1 MDLQRTKYDPARFT
15 FGTFL
20 SQAEGNVFQ
29 EGDRERYR
37 NEDPWIMKKKD
48 EVDWEVEAEEEH
60 DQISR
65 GDSNIQKDDLLY
77 LEEMKRDEDSNRG
90 SHSQGNDLTQSHDR
104 SEDVEFVPIRKEML
118 RSTHYPSTRKPVVE
132 LGSKVDRG
140 QEEMSVNDAD
150 VSPNDDEMKEEG
162 EGEEGEKYRSTDS
175 PTLPVLPFD
184 QHYQLVLFTTVES
197 FGKKVPF
204 QSLHLHP

>member
-60 DQISR
+60 EAILTRRLPVARNPGVWGVWSAGVR
-65 GDSNIQKDDLLY
+65 LT
-77 LEEMKRDEDSNRG
+77 LEEAREYRG
-90 SHSQGNDLTQSHDR
+90 
-104 SEDVEFVPIRKEML
+104 
-118 RSTHYPSTRKPVVE
+118 
-132 LGSKVDRG
+132 GSG
-140 QEEMSVNDAD
+140 
-150 VSPNDDEMKEEG
+150 PG
-162 EGEEGEKYRSTDS
+162 
-175 PTLPVLPFD
+175 
-184 QHYQLVLFTTVES
+184 
-197 FGKKVPF
+197 
-204 QSLHLHP
+204 